1 MMKRL
6 TLPGRKWLLLSIAN
20 LILQTLLSLV
30 LYSMFGMIGLAA
42 VIFFQALFMLIAGYY
57 YPDPQ
62 KLEINFHES
71 TGQK

>member
-6 TLPGRKWLLLSIAN
+6 TLPSRGRKWLMLSIAN

-42 VIFFQALFMLIAGYY
+42 VIYFQAFLMLIAGYY

-62 KLEINFHES
+62 PANQRKEV
-71 TGQK
+71 